1 MSSYILLTAALI
13 VFALILR
20 LFAENKDL
28 IDFFTT
34 GLDSGFKFSEI
45 MLLHNVAKQARL
57 EQPVSLYWSVPAL
70 NQGIATILRDA
81 RNKGT
86 ESSEKIQTL
95 LSKIYK
101 YRTKIE
107 LDPRNS
113 HSMKTTKSLAPGQ
126 RLRIVL
132 KGRGVF
138 SSRVINAGRE
148 LVIELP
154 MQEGTSFVA
163 GHDWI
168 GKNISVYLNRP
179 GDASYVFDTQVH
191 NAVMASD
198 RTSLFLAHSEN
209 LFRTQKRKSVRCSC
223 QIFAQLYLVSPEMN
237 RTSVEVV
244 PGLKCLVEDISE
256 DGAMI
261 RIGGAGKKDINIK
274 VQFALDDK
282 MVVMF
287 GVVRAVEYNAQANQ
301 SRLHFEYIDPD
312 PVVKNSILTYVYK
325 ILPQDEKDALEAI
338 AEVEKDEEI
347 DAAAAN
353 ADMDFSPQTSA
364 ISTAEAAHAVA
375 AALSSG
381 NNESSHSVP
390 ESDEKDDDFEFFM
403 PPPSE
408 LEKK

>member
-1 MSSYILLTAALI
+1 
-13 VFALILR
+13 
-20 LFAENKDL
+20 
-28 IDFFTT
+28 
-34 GLDSGFKFSEI
+34 
-45 MLLHNVAKQARL
+45 MLLHNIAKQARL

-70 NQGIATILRDA
+70 NQGIATILQDA
-81 RNKGT
+81 RRKGT

-101 YRTKIE
+101 YRTKVE

-154 MQEGTSFVA
+154 MQEGASFVT
-163 GHDWI
+163 GHEWI
-168 GKNISVYLNRP
+168 GKTISVYLNRP

-223 QIFAQLYLVSPEMN
+223 QIYAQLYLVSPEMN
-237 RTSVEVV
+237 RTAVEVI

-261 RIGGAGKKDINIK
+261 RIGGTGRKDINIK

-325 ILPQDEKDALEAI
+325 ILPQDEKDAMEAI
-338 AEVEKDEEI
+338 AEVENDEAL

-353 ADMDFSPQTSA
+353 MDIPVIPEQPENG
-364 ISTAEAAHAVA
+364 ISTASAARAIVA
-375 AALSSG
+375 ALNSEDSSSASSG
-381 NNESSHSVP
+381 NGDAKKSASYSEEN
-390 ESDEKDDDFEFFM
+390 DKIDFEFFM
-403 PPPSE
+403 PPPVESGKT
-408 LEKK
+408 EKEPIPS

>member
-1 MSSYILLTAALI
+1 MSSYILLTLALI

-20 LFAENKDL
+20 FITLNRDL

-45 MLLHNVAKQARL
+45 LLLHNIAEKAEL

-70 NQGIATILRDA
+70 NQGIATILKDA
-81 RNKGT
+81 RANGT
-86 ESSEKIQTL
+86 ESSERIQEL
-95 LSKIYK
+95 LSKIYR

-113 HSMKTTKSLAPGQ
+113 HSMKSTKSMVPGQ

-154 MQEGTSFVA
+154 IQKGMTYVP
-163 GHDWI
+163 GHEWI
-168 GKNISVYLNRP
+168 GKSISVYFNRP
-179 GDASYVFDTQVH
+179 GDASYVFDTEVH
-191 NAVMASD
+191 NSVMAGD
-198 RTSLFLAHSEN
+198 RTSLFLAHSDN
-209 LFRTQKRKSVRCSC
+209 LFRTQKRKSVRCAC
-223 QIFAQLYLVSPEMN
+223 QIFAQLYLVNQNMDKH
-237 RTSVEVV
+237 SVEIE

-274 VQFALDDK
+274 VQFPLEDK

-301 SRLHFEYIDPD
+301 SRLHFEYIEPD
-312 PVVKNSILTYVYK
+312 PIVKNNILTYVYK

-338 AEVEKDEEI
+338 QEAEKDVEI
-347 DAAAAN
+347 DAAEAN
-353 ADMDFSPQTSA
+353 GEIVDGKPVSEAQPKRVIGTSVFGHDMEKDVPENVSVPDFSMPA
-364 ISTAEAAHAVA
+364 
-375 AALSSG
+375 
-381 NNESSHSVP
+381 P
-390 ESDEKDDDFEFFM
+390 EEDTEDEE
-403 PPPSE
+403 P
-408 LEKK
+408 LL

>member
-1 MSSYILLTAALI
+1 MSSYILITIALLI
-13 VFALILR
+13 LALILR
-20 LFAENKDL
+20 FFTQNKDL

-45 MLLHNVAKQARL
+45 MLLHNIAQKAGL
-57 EQPVSLYWSVPAL
+57 DQPASLYWSVPAL
-70 NQGIATILRDA
+70 NQGIATILKDA
-81 RNKGT
+81 RENGT
-86 ESSEKIQTL
+86 ESSEKIQGI

-101 YRTKIE
+101 YRTKVE

-113 HSMKTTKSLAPGQ
+113 HSMKTTRALAPGQ

-138 SSRVINAGRE
+138 TSRVINAGRE

-154 MQEGTSFVA
+154 LQKGRVTIQ

-168 GKNISVYLNRP
+168 GKQISVYLNRP
-179 GDASYVFDTQVH
+179 GDASYVFDTTVH
-191 NAVMASD
+191 NAVIASD

-209 LFRTQKRKSVRCSC
+209 PFRTQKRKSVRCAC
-223 QIFAQLYLVSPEMN
+223 QIFAQLYLVTPEMDKS
-237 RTSVEVV
+237 SVEIV
-244 PGLKCLVEDISE
+244 PGLKCLIEDISE

-287 GVVRAVEYNAQANQ
+287 GVVRAVEYNAKSNQ
-301 SRLHFEYIDPD
+301 SRLHFEYVDPD
-312 PVVKNSILTYVYK
+312 PLVKNSILTYVYK
-325 ILPQDEKDALEAI
+325 ILPQDEKDVLEAI
-338 AEVEKDEEI
+338 EGAEKDEAV

-353 ADMDFSPQTSA
+353 GGIQAGKDAAVADSVMTDSAKDVSVTTENTSA
-364 ISTAEAAHAVA
+364 GEADTGFSMPA
-375 AALSSG
+375 
-381 NNESSHSVP
+381 P
-390 ESDEKDDDFEFFM
+390 EEIGKENKETS
-403 PPPSE
+403 
-408 LEKK
+408 L